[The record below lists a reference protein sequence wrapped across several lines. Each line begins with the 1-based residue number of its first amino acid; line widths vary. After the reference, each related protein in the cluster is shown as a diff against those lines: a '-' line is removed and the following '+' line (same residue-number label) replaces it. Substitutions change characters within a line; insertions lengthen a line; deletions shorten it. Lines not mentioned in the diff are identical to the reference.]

1 MPPPTL
7 KTSAEDRAMLHDAFS
22 WQQDR
27 SIRCII
33 FIAVPHRGSDFADN
47 PLGRIGSWLTV
58 PPTPRWAG
66 AGSIA

>member
-1 MPPPTL
+1 
-7 KTSAEDRAMLHDAFS
+7 MLHDAFS